1 MKEKILDVIFAPE
14 PETVNRE
21 IYDDDSCEVK
31 KDKKKFPYEL
41 KNIVFVTVITNKRT
55 FSFNIHNG
63 YTWNGADIIV
73 FLWRIVGS
81 RFNPEFR
88 RASMVHDY
96 MLEFKSY
103 IFQQVLENKLKVKE
117 YRRLTS
123 LIFRHIIKN
132 QGTGT
137 IKANIMSW
145 CVDVFQMTQRKEWNK
160 CKTSS

>member
-1 MKEKILDVIFAPE
+1 
-14 PETVNRE
+14 
-21 IYDDDSCEVK
+21 
-31 KDKKKFPYEL
+31 
-41 KNIVFVTVITNKRT
+41 
-55 FSFNIHNG
+55 
-63 YTWNGADIIV
+63 
-73 FLWRIVGS
+73 
-81 RFNPEFR
+81 
-88 RASMVHDY
+88 MVHDY

>member
-1 MKEKILDVIFAPE
+1 MKEIILDVIFSPE

-21 IYDDDSCEVK
+21 IYDDDFCEVK
-31 KDKKKFPYEL
+31 KDKIKFPYEL
-41 KNIVFVTVITNKRT
+41 KNAVVVTVITNKRT
-55 FSFNIHNG
+55 FSFSIYNG

-88 RASMVHDY
+88 RASMVHDF
-96 MLEFKSY
+96 MLEFKEY

-145 CVDVFQMTQRKEWNK
+145 CVDVFQMVHRKEWQK
-160 CKTSS
+160 CKTFY